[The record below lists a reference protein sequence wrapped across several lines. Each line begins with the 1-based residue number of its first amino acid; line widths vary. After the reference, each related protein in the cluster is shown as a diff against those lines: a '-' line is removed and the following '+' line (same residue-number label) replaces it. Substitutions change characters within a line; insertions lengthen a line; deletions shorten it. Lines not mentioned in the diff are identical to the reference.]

1 MPKRGQLENRLALV
15 TGASRG
21 IGAAIAELFEREGA
35 DVVRASR
42 STGVDV
48 TDPATYPDG
57 SFDILVNNAGIAVG
71 RPFLKT
77 DLEFW
82 NGVMNVNVV
91 GPLQLTQKVLPG
103 MLDRRRGRIVMI
115 ASVAGKLGMPYIAG
129 YTASKHALLG
139 LMRVIAAEFAERGIL
154 CNAICPGYVDSPM
167 TDENVKRIMATTGRS
182 EEQVRQF
189 MIDANPSGRLIRPEE
204 VAEMALR
211 LAVDDCSQ
219 NGEALDLW

>member
-35 DVVRASR
+35 EVVRASR

-48 TDPATYPDG
+48 TDPSTYPDG
-57 SFDILVNNAGIAVG
+57 SFDILVHNAGIAIG

-77 DLEFW
+77 DLQFW

-103 MLDRRRGRIVMI
+103 MLERRRGRVVMI
-115 ASVAGKLGMPYIAG
+115 ASVAGKLGMPYIAA

-211 LAVDDCSQ
+211 LAVDDGSQ